1 MTVFAFVVTYNRLEL
16 LKKTV
21 EKLRCQ
27 TYGIDRLVVVNNAS
41 TDGTDVWLEQQHD
54 LYVITQENLGGAGGF
69 HAGVKYCFEQG
80 ADWIWMMDDDVFP
93 QEDCLEILLKYKDKS
108 GCLQPA
114 RYHRDLVPVEW
125 GYVGKYPSFHLLE
138 RAELE
143 KECCPV
149 QTGCFEGMCIHRS
162 VVEKIGYPD
171 PRFFI
176 AGDDTVYGF
185 AAHFHTSILLIR
197 EARLVRASLSGE
209 KKISPMYLYYTFR
222 NFYLGEEYYNRF
234 FCKKRYSTRIMLKY
248 WLGILLTII
257 HFYCSR
263 KTVPAV
269 RHMAIYAV
277 WRGYRDGRRG
287 CCGRTFNL

>member
-1 MTVFAFVVTYNRLEL
+1 MKVFAFVVTYNRLEL
-16 LKKTV
+16 LKKTIGS
-21 EKLRCQ
+21 LRRQ
-27 TYGIDRLVVVNNAS
+27 TYRIDCLVVVNNAS
-41 TDGTDVWLEQQHD
+41 TDGTDAWLAQQHD
-54 LYVITQENLGGAGGF
+54 LHVITQENLGGAGGF

-125 GYVGKYPSFHLLE
+125 GYAGKYPNFHLLE
-138 RAELE
+138 KVELE

-185 AAHFHTSILLIR
+185 AAHFHTPVLLIR
-197 EARLVRASLSGE
+197 GARLVRASLSGE
-209 KKISPMYLYYTFR
+209 KKISPMYLYYTSR
-222 NFYLGEEYYNRF
+222 NFYLGEEYYKRF
-234 FCKKRYSTRIMLKY
+234 FHKKGYSTRIMLKH
-248 WLGILLTII
+248 WLNILLTTI
-257 HFYCSR
+257 HFYRSL
-263 KTVPAV
+263 KIESAV
-269 RHMAIYAV
+269 RHMAVSAV
-277 WRGYRDGRRG
+277 WRGCCDGRRG
-287 CCGRTFNL
+287 RYGKTFNL